1 MIVLYIFLIILA
13 LLIIISLIPIRC
25 MFRANAEGAEIKIR
39 YSLFKYTLLPSPK
52 KEEKPKQDKPQKSE
66 NKEKKLDI
74 KKQLSILKEAK
85 DDILSTLGQVVR
97 YIAHHA
103 ITIENLNISA
113 KIGTGDPADTG
124 IICGAAYSFIYQL
137 IGTLSAAMKLKDH
150 NVIIDPDFDNSA
162 FSAGIYVQLRTRLA
176 HLIILALFLAK
187 LLIKY
192 KYIQTRYERS
202 SI

>member
-1 MIVLYIFLIILA
+1 M
-13 LLIIISLIPIRC
+13 
-25 MFRANAEGAEIKIR
+25 
-39 YSLFKYTLLPSPK
+39 
-52 KEEKPKQDKPQKSE
+52 
-66 NKEKKLDI
+66 
-74 KKQLSILKEAK
+74 
-85 DDILSTLGQVVR
+85 R

-124 IICGAAYSFIYQL
+124 IICGAAYSVIYQL

-150 NVIIDPDFDNSA
+150 NVIIDPDFDNSE
-162 FSAGIYVQLRTRLA
+162 FSAGIYVHLRTRLA